1 EPTKP
6 FYKTPPTQP
15 ASSTSMIS
23 MTVANS
29 VTTSTPLVDAIA
41 EVETNGAEPTHIIAA
56 PDTWTAIRKL
66 KAGDASNQPLVNQDV
81 ATETQRQVEG
91 LPVIVNRHAEP
102 GSLLIIDRSEIISS
116 VSQIELATT
125 KDAYF
130 TDDAVEI
137 RVAFRFG
144 FGVIRGERIAKLTLN
159 SAEEEA

>member
-1 EPTKP
+1 
-6 FYKTPPTQP
+6 
-15 ASSTSMIS
+15 MIS

-125 KDAYF
+125 KTPTSLITLLRSVLPSDS
-130 TDDAVEI
+130 DSVLSAVNVSQNS
-137 RVAFRFG
+137 R
-144 FGVIRGERIAKLTLN
+144 LT
-159 SAEEEA
+159 AQKKKPR